1 MLPRTKAVAPAAW
14 SIVNELS
21 NPLVG
26 SVSALALIALSSNAE
41 HLSQRHVCVKAAVS
55 GNDEGTEHP
64 CTAVLVTG
72 TLLGVHVGPLRIRVS
87 RLERTALLGADGTE
101 AVVEIS
107 LAVLLDAAQPVDT
120 AAAVV
125 CRRRVAAAAGELL
138 RRLYRQRVGGVYA
151 APAVAEQQRS
161 ELFNLICVRRGPAE
175 QARDVLVQVRV
186 VLVAC
191 ARVP

>member
-72 TLLGVHVGPLRIRVS
+72 TLLGVHVGPKRIWVS
-87 RLERTALLGADGTE
+87 RLECTALLGADGTE

-107 LAVLLDAAQPVDT
+107 LAVLLDAAEPVDT

-138 RRLYRQRVGGVYA
+138 RRLCWQCIGGMYA
-151 APAVAEQQRS
+151 APAVAEQQRPK
-161 ELFNLICVRRGPAE
+161 LFNLICIRGGPAE
-175 QARDVLVQVRV
+175 QA
-186 VLVAC
+186 
-191 ARVP
+191 